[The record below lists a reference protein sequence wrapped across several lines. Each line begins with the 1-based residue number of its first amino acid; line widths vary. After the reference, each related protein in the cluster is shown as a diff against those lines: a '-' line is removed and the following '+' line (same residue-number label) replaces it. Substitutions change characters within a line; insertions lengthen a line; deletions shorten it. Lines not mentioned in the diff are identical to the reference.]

1 MKGVLRLLSALRVIG
16 CVATHS
22 FRGDDEVK
30 IILSGELPRRKETR
44 GKMPERD
51 HVHRTVLT
59 AAANAC
65 MFVFGVVL
73 LLMGSLLPSLQVS
86 YTQAG
91 HLGSFPLAGIL
102 VAAILAGPILDSV
115 GAKPVL
121 ALALV
126 LIAVPLAVIPSLHSY
141 PGLAGAALTYGLG
154 GGLLNTVTNA
164 LVSDLNPS
172 GRAAALNLLG
182 FSLSLGA
189 ISAPL
194 LMSIGDRLPSSVAL
208 RLLATGIAVILLPV
222 LALHFPPAKRP
233 GAPVNLRA
241 LNQGPLWLFGML
253 LFFESGSEN
262 CMFVW
267 SSRIAADV
275 LRTSPHRANLAL
287 VALSAAHGIGRLIAA
302 LWLHEVDGRTV
313 IRLSTAATVAG
324 ALVVDASREFPYAVV
339 GIGVIGLGFSTIF
352 PTALGLA
359 GDRFPGESGTVFGA
373 LIMVAAVGGM
383 LGPTAGAW
391 LAGNGP
397 LKVLWIPVA
406 AATAVATLTSVAPLQ
421 KE

>member
-1 MKGVLRLLSALRVIG
+1 
-16 CVATHS
+16 
-22 FRGDDEVK
+22 
-30 IILSGELPRRKETR
+30 
-44 GKMPERD
+44 MPERD

-86 YTQAG
+86 YAQAG
-91 HLGSFPLAGIL
+91 HLGSFPLTGIL
-102 VAAILAGPILDSV
+102 VATILVGPILDTV
-115 GAKPVL
+115 AAKPVL

-141 PGLAGAALTYGLG
+141 PELAGAALTYGLG
-154 GGLLNTVTNA
+154 GGVLNTVTNA
-164 LVSDLNPS
+164 LVSDLNAS

-208 RLLATGIAVILLPV
+208 RLLASGIAVILLLV
-222 LALHFPPAKRP
+222 LALRFPPAKRP
-233 GAPVNLRA
+233 GTPLSNLLRA
-241 LNQGPLWLFGML
+241 LNQGPLWLFGVL

-267 SSRIAADV
+267 SSKIAADV

-302 LWLHEVDGRTV
+302 VWLHGVDGRTV

-324 ALVVDASREFPYAVV
+324 ALVVDASREFPYMVI
-339 GIGVIGLGFSTIF
+339 GIVVIGLGFSAVF

-359 GDRFPGESGTVFGA
+359 GDRFPGETGTVFGA
-373 LIMVAAVGGM
+373 LMTVAAVGGM
-383 LGPTAGAW
+383 VGPTAGAW

-397 LKVLWIPVA
+397 LRVLWIPVA
-406 AATAVATLTSVAPLQ
+406 AATAIAALTSVAPLP

>member
-1 MKGVLRLLSALRVIG
+1 V
-16 CVATHS
+16 
-22 FRGDDEVK
+22 
-30 IILSGELPRRKETR
+30 
-44 GKMPERD
+44 PEGD
-51 HVHRTVLT
+51 HVHRTALT

-86 YTQAG
+86 YAQAG

-102 VAAILAGPILDSV
+102 VATILAGPILDTV

-121 ALALV
+121 ALALM

-141 PGLAGAALTYGLG
+141 PELAGAALTYGLG
-154 GGLLNTVTNA
+154 GGVLNTVTNA
-164 LVSDLNPS
+164 LVSDLNAS

-222 LALHFPPAKRP
+222 LVLRFPPTKRP
-233 GAPVNLRA
+233 ATPVNKLLRA
-241 LNQGPLWLFGML
+241 LNQGPLWLFGVL

-267 SSRIAADV
+267 SSKMAAEV
-275 LRTSPHRANLAL
+275 LRTSPHRAKLAL

-302 LWLHEVDGRTV
+302 LWLHGVDGRTV
-313 IRLSTAATVAG
+313 IRLSTATTVAG
-324 ALVVDASREFPYAVV
+324 TLVVHASREFPYMVS
-339 GIGVIGLGFSTIF
+339 GIVVIGLGLSAIF

-359 GDRFPGESGTVFGA
+359 GDRFPGETGTVFGA
-373 LIMVAAVGGM
+373 LMTVAAVGGM
-383 LGPTAGAW
+383 VGPTAGAW
-391 LAGNGP
+391 LAGNAP
-397 LKVLWIPVA
+397 LRVLWIPVA
-406 AATAVATLTSVAPLQ
+406 AATAIAALTLVAPLP